1 MMCPMPALATN
12 RKIGYEYEC
21 LEKFEAGLALEG
33 WEVKS
38 VREGGAKLEGSH
50 IIPSRGGLSLIGAN
64 IAPYKKAS
72 KQTPVD
78 PQRSRQLL
86 MHAKEIR
93 YLIGKTQEKGLTLVP
108 YSIYTRGQ
116 RLKVEFWLARG
127 KKSFEKRDKIKQRD
141 LDREARRNFDRDL

>member
-1 MMCPMPALATN
+1 MFAMPTLATN
-12 RKIGYEYEC
+12 RKIGYDYEA
-21 LEKFEAGLALEG
+21 LEKFEAGLSLEG

-38 VREGGAKLEGSH
+38 VREGGAKLEGAH
-50 IIPSRGGLSLIGAN
+50 IVPHKGNLVLLGAH

-78 PQRSRQLL
+78 PLRSRPLL
-86 MHAKEIR
+86 LHTKEIR

-116 RLKVEFWLARG
+116 RIKVEFWLARG
-127 KKSFEKRDKIKQRD
+127 KKTFEKREKIKQRD
-141 LDREARRNFDRDL
+141 LDRDARRNFDSDL

>member
-1 MMCPMPALATN
+1 MPNYATN
-12 RKIGYEYEC
+12 RKIGYDYES

-50 IIPSRGGLSLIGAN
+50 IVPHKGNLTLIGAH

-72 KQTPVD
+72 SQTPVD
-78 PQRSRQLL
+78 PLRSRQLL
-86 MHAKEIR
+86 MHAKELR

-108 YSIYTRGQ
+108 YSIYTRGH
-116 RLKVEFWLARG
+116 RLKIEFWLARG
-127 KKSFEKRDKIKQRD
+127 KKKFEKREKIKQRD
-141 LDREARRNFDRDL
+141 LDRDARRNFDNDL